1 MSYIL
6 LRANINDSDTLA
18 SGLNDQEAQ
27 YLKTQFVVESS
38 FIKAAPI
45 DVINLFSNIG
55 YKVVASS
62 GDCAS
67 TTWTMERNL
76 EAFWNLEII
85 HQNV

>member
-6 LRANINDSDTLA
+6 LRANINDSETLI
-18 SGLNDQEAQ
+18 SGLNENEVQ
-27 YLKTQFVVESS
+27 LVKTKFVVESS

-45 DVINLFSNIG
+45 DVINMFSNIG

-76 EAFWNLEII
+76 EAFWNLEVT